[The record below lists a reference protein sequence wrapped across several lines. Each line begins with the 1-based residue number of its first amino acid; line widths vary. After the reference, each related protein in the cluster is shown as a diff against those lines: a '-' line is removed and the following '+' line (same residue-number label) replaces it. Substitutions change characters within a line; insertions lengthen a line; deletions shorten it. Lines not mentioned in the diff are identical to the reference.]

1 MLPMRIWLTVQK
13 KIKPN
18 KICSLD
24 TDFVPLLIRNITQ
37 NPIRQP
43 MKKRTIF
50 AATLVA
56 LTMGTQAQ
64 VIESYQVRD
73 AVTLRGPI
81 ETDSING
88 EGRKYETKN
97 LLSTAI
103 GLNQEYYATQPM
115 QADTAGV
122 ITLAKADGEHL
133 IYVATTQ
140 IRTDRFVK
148 AKLKVSSPA
157 RWEVYV
163 DGVSKMKKE
172 NADDSLDMKTTRDIA
187 LRMEPERNYEITI
200 KLLAHKD
207 DKAVP
212 AFKCEVVKDK
222 GYEEANVLSG
232 HNLKKRFTLD
242 NTVYGNRV
250 IDVAIS
256 PSGKYLLTRYWN
268 NYSKGRQHVYA
279 QLSEVKTGK
288 VLIANAK
295 DGMRWMP
302 KSDKLYYTATAATG
316 NNVIVLNPAT
326 LTEEVLLTE
335 IPADGFTWAPTEDYL
350 IYYPH
355 EKGQAEQGPL
365 KRVATPRDRIPGYRG
380 RSFLAK
386 YDIKKGTTER
396 LTYGK
401 RSTSLNDISRDGK
414 KILFSTYA
422 ENITVRPFGSTSFY
436 QLDLTTYA
444 IDTLVYETG
453 FVNSAKFSPDGT
465 QVLFIGSAESFD
477 GIGKNCGQ
485 HPIANDYDKQAYIM
499 DLATRKVTPIT
510 MDFAPSVNFLQWNAA
525 DKHIYFTTDDKDE
538 VNVYRYNTTKKAF
551 EMLPLEVSVIQ
562 RFSIPSQ
569 NAGMAAYYGQD
580 DHTAGV
586 GYLFDM
592 KKMTSR
598 LIADPMKPILDEIEL
613 GETHEWNFTASDGTI
628 IHGKYC
634 LPPAFDP
641 TKKYPLIVYYYGG
654 TTPTVKG
661 ISNPYCAQLFAS
673 RDYVVYVVQPSG
685 TLGYGQEFA
694 ARHVN
699 AWGKRT
705 ADDIIEGTK
714 QFCAEHPY
722 VDAERI
728 GCLGASY
735 GGFMTQ
741 YLQTQTD
748 IFAAAVSHAGISNVT
763 SYWGEGYWGYSYN
776 AIAAADSYP
785 WQNPDLFTKQGS
797 LFNADKI
804 NTPLLLLHGTVDT
817 NVPIGESIQLFNALK
832 ILGKTVEFIQVEGE
846 DHFVADYDKRVL
858 WHNTIMAWFA
868 RYLQGNDKWWND
880 LYPERHL

>member
-1 MLPMRIWLTVQK
+1 MNRKIML
-13 KIKPN
+13 
-18 KICSLD
+18 
-24 TDFVPLLIRNITQ
+24 
-37 NPIRQP
+37 
-43 MKKRTIF
+43 

-56 LTMGTQAQ
+56 LALGAPAQ
-64 VIESYQVRD
+64 VIESFQVRD
-73 AVTLRGPI
+73 AVTVRGPI
-81 ETDSING
+81 ETDSINS
-88 EGRKYETKN
+88 EGRKFETRD
-97 LLSTAI
+97 LLNTSI
-103 GLNQEYYATQPM
+103 GLAQNNYATQPM
-115 QADTAGV
+115 TADTTGFV
-122 ITLAKADGEHL
+122 TLDKATEEHL
-133 IYVATTQ
+133 IYIVNTQ
-140 IRTDRFVK
+140 IRTDRFMK
-148 AKLKVSSPA
+148 GKLKVTSPV
-157 RWEVYV
+157 RWEAYIN
-163 DGVSKMKKE
+163 GVSKSKKE
-172 NADDSLDMKTTRDIA
+172 NADDSIDVHASRDIS
-187 LRMEPERNYEITI
+187 LRIEPERNYEVTI

-207 DKAVP
+207 DKVAP
-212 AFKCEVVKDK
+212 AFKCEVVVDN
-222 GYEEANVLSG
+222 GYEEVNVFTG
-232 HNLKKRFTLD
+232 HELKNRFTLD

-250 IDVAIS
+250 IDIAIS

-279 QLSEVKTGK
+279 QLSEVKSGK

-302 KSDKLYYTATAATG
+302 KSDKLYYTVTASEG
-316 NNVIVLNPAT
+316 NDVILLDPMT
-326 LTEEVLLTE
+326 LTEEVLLTG
-335 IPADGFTWAPTEDYL
+335 IPAEGFTWAPTEDYL
-350 IYYPH
+350 IYYPR
-355 EKGQAEQGPL
+355 ENGPAEQGPL
-365 KRVATPRDRIPGYRG
+365 KRVVTPRDRIPGHRG

-401 RSTSLNDISRDGK
+401 RSSYLNDISRDGT
-414 KILFSTYA
+414 KILFSTSA
-422 ENITVRPFGSTSFY
+422 ENMTERPFGNTSIY
-436 QLDLTTYA
+436 QLNLNSYK
-444 IDTLVYETG
+444 IDTLVYESG
-453 FVNSAKFSPDGT
+453 FVDNAKYSPDGT
-465 QVLFIGSAESFD
+465 QVLFIGSAEAFD
-477 GIGKNCGQ
+477 GIGKNCGK
-485 HPIANDYDKQAYIM
+485 HPIANDYDKQAFIM
-499 DLATRKVTPIT
+499 NLATRELTPIT
-510 MDFAPSVNFLQWNAA
+510 KEFNPSVNFLQWNVA
-525 DKHIYFTTDDKDE
+525 DKHIYFSTDDKDE
-538 VNVYRYNTTKKAF
+538 VNIYRYNTTKRAF
-551 EMLPLEVSVIQ
+551 ELLPLEVSVIQ
-562 RFSIPSQ
+562 RFTLPSQ
-569 NAGMAAYYGQD
+569 SASMAAYYGQD
-580 DHTAGV
+580 DHTSGV
-586 GYLFDM
+586 AYLFDM

-613 GETHEWNFTASDGTI
+613 GETHEWNFTASDGTT

-634 LPPAFDP
+634 LPPSFDP
-641 TKKYPLIVYYYGG
+641 EKKYPLIVYYYGG

-673 RDYVVYVVQPSG
+673 RNYIVYVIQPSG
-685 TLGYGQEFA
+685 TIGYGQEFS

-714 QFCAEHPY
+714 QFCKEHPY
-722 VDAERI
+722 VDSEHI

-741 YLQTQTD
+741 YLQTQTE

-832 ILGKTVEFIQVEGE
+832 ILGKPVEFIQVEGE
-846 DHFVADYDKRVL
+846 NHFVSDYDKRVL

-868 RYLQGNDKWWND
+868 RYLQGCEKWWDD

>member
-1 MLPMRIWLTVQK
+1 
-13 KIKPN
+13 
-18 KICSLD
+18 
-24 TDFVPLLIRNITQ
+24 
-37 NPIRQP
+37 
-43 MKKRTIF
+43 MKKRNI
-50 AATLVA
+50 LVA
-56 LTMGTQAQ
+56 TFVALVWGAQAQ
-64 VIESYQVRD
+64 VIDSYLVRD

-81 ETDSING
+81 ETDSINN

-97 LLSTAI
+97 LLGTAI
-103 GLNQEYYATQPM
+103 GLNQENFSTQAM
-115 QADTAGV
+115 EADTTGFV
-122 ITLAKADGEHL
+122 TLTRAENEHL
-133 IYVATTQ
+133 FYVVSTQ
-140 IRTDRFVK
+140 IRADRFMK
-148 AKLKVSSPA
+148 GRLKITSPV
-157 RWEVYV
+157 RWEAYV
-163 DGVSKMKKE
+163 NGASKLKKE
-172 NADDSLDMKTTRDIA
+172 NAEDSLNVNAGRDIA
-187 LRMEPERNYEITI
+187 LRLEPERNYEITI

-207 DKAVP
+207 DKVVP
-212 AFKCEVVKDK
+212 SFKCEVVADK
-222 GYEEANVLSG
+222 GYEEVNVFSG
-232 HNLKKRFTLD
+232 HDLKKRFTLD

-250 IDVAIS
+250 IDVTIS
-256 PSGKYLLTRYWN
+256 PSGKYLYTRYWN

-279 QLSEVKTGK
+279 QLSETKTGK
-288 VLIANAK
+288 IILANAK

-302 KSDKLYYTATAATG
+302 KSDKMYYTATAASG
-316 NNVIVLNPAT
+316 NDIILFDPAT
-326 LTEEVLLTE
+326 LAEEVLLTE
-335 IPADGFTWAPTEDYL
+335 IPADGFTWSPTEDYL
-350 IYYPH
+350 IYYPR
-355 EKGQAEQGPL
+355 ENGQAEQGPL
-365 KRVATPRDRIPGYRG
+365 KRVVTPRDRIPGFRG

-401 RSTSLNDISRDGK
+401 RSTSLNDISKDGQ

-422 ENITVRPFGSTSFY
+422 ENVTVRPFGSTSIY
-436 QLDLTTYA
+436 QLDLNTYS
-444 IDTLVYETG
+444 IDTLVYESG
-453 FVNSAKFSPDGT
+453 FVNSAKYSPDGK
-465 QVLFIGSAESFD
+465 QAIFFGSAESFD
-477 GIGKNCGQ
+477 AIGKNCGA

-499 DLATRKVTPIT
+499 DLATREVTPIT
-510 MDFAPSVNFLQWNAA
+510 KDFDPSVNFLQWNVA

-538 VNVYRYNTTKKAF
+538 VNIYRYNTTKKSF
-551 EMLPLEVSVIQ
+551 EQLPLEVSVVQ
-562 RFSIPSQ
+562 KFSLPSQ
-569 NAGMAAYYGQD
+569 SGSMAAYYGQD
-580 DHTAGV
+580 DHTSGV

-613 GETHEWNFTASDGTI
+613 GETHEWNFTASDGTT

-634 LPPAFDP
+634 LPPSFDP
-641 TKKYPLIVYYYGG
+641 EKKYPLIVYYYGG

-673 RDYVVYVVQPSG
+673 RDYVVYVIQPSG

-817 NVPIGESIQLFNALK
+817 NVPMGESIQLFNALK

-868 RYLQGNDKWWND
+868 RYLQGTDKWWND

>member
-1 MLPMRIWLTVQK
+1 MRRRIMLT
-13 KIKPN
+13 
-18 KICSLD
+18 
-24 TDFVPLLIRNITQ
+24 
-37 NPIRQP
+37 
-43 MKKRTIF
+43 
-50 AATLVA
+50 ATLVA
-56 LTMGTQAQ
+56 LALGAQAQ
-64 VIESYQVRD
+64 AIESYQVRN
-73 AVTLRGPI
+73 AVTLHAPI
-81 ETDSING
+81 KTDSINT
-88 EGRKYETKN
+88 EGRKYGIQN
-97 LLSTAI
+97 LLSTAVS
-103 GLNQEYYATQPM
+103 LNQDNYTTQAM
-115 QADTAGV
+115 TADTAGFV
-122 ITLAKADGEHL
+122 TLTKADGEHL
-133 IYVATTQ
+133 IYVVSTQ
-140 IRTDRFVK
+140 IRADRFMRG
-148 AKLKVSSPA
+148 KLKVTSPV
-157 RWEVYV
+157 RWEAYI
-163 DGVSKMKKE
+163 DGVSKLRKE
-172 NADDSLDMKTTRDIA
+172 SAEDSLNAKSTRDIS
-187 LRMEPERNYEITI
+187 LHMEPQRSYEITI

-212 AFKCEVVKDK
+212 TFKCEVVNDRDYK
-222 GYEEANVLSG
+222 EVNVRSG
-232 HNLKKRFTLD
+232 HDLKKRFTLD

-256 PSGKYLLTRYWN
+256 PSGKYLYTRYWN
-268 NYSKGRQHVYA
+268 NYSKGRQHVYT
-279 QLSEVKTGK
+279 QLTETKTGK

-302 KSDKLYYTATAATG
+302 KSDKMYYTVTAATG
-316 NNVIVLNPAT
+316 NNVVLLDPTT
-326 LTEEVLLTE
+326 LTEEVLLRE
-335 IPADGFTWAPTEDYL
+335 IPAEGFTWAPTEDYL
-350 IYYPH
+350 IYYPN

-365 KRVATPRDRIPGYRG
+365 KRVVTPRDRIPGFRG

-396 LTYGK
+396 LTYGNH
-401 RSTSLNDISRDGK
+401 STHLNDISRDGT
-414 KILFSTYA
+414 KILFSTSA
-422 ENITVRPFGSTSFY
+422 ENVTVRPFGSTSIY
-436 QLDLTTYA
+436 QLDLNTYK
-444 IDTLVYETG
+444 IDTLVYESG
-453 FVNSAKFSPDGT
+453 FVNSAKYSPDSK

-477 GIGKNCGQ
+477 GIGKNCGN

-499 DLATRKVTPIT
+499 NLATREVDPIT
-510 MDFAPSVNFLQWNAA
+510 KNFDPSVNFLQWNVV
-525 DKHIYFTTDDKDE
+525 DKHIYFSTDDKDE
-538 VNVYRYNTTKKAF
+538 VNIYRYNTTKKTF
-551 EMLPLEVSVIQ
+551 EQLPLHISAAQ
-562 RFSIPSQ
+562 RFSLPSQ
-569 NAGMAAYYGQD
+569 SAAMAAYYGQD

-586 GYLFDM
+586 AYLYDM
-592 KKMTSR
+592 KKKTSR

-613 GETHEWNFTASDGTI
+613 GETHEWNFTASDGTT

-634 LPPAFDP
+634 LPPSFDP
-641 TKKYPLIVYYYGG
+641 EKKYPLIVYYYGG

-699 AWGKRT
+699 AWGQRT

-714 QFCAEHPY
+714 KFCEEHPY

-741 YLQTQTD
+741 YLQTRTD

-785 WQNPDLFTKQGS
+785 WKNPDLFTKQGS

-832 ILGKTVEFIQVEGE
+832 ILGKEVEFIQVEGE
-846 DHFVADYDKRVL
+846 DHFVADYSKRVL

-868 RYLQGNDKWWND
+868 RYLQGTDKWWND
-880 LYPERHL
+880 LYPERYL